1 MSVYLELRQIAD
13 MDRKSNINFFS
24 ANGVPYTVMEDDCP
38 KIVNM
43 LFVSYPVISL
53 LRNTDLKKTY
63 FTERGQSYFSRLPKY

>member
-38 KIVNM
+38 KIVNL

-53 LRNTDLKKTY
+53 LRNTD
-63 FTERGQSYFSRLPKY
+63 